1 MEKQID
7 NLVKVDKTLWGEKAD
22 DLINIKNDIEKM
34 KKAYKDAEQELLILM
49 HKHNQSQ
56 IKIGG
61 CILKPKFVESKEK
74 IEIKKEF

>member
-7 NLVKVDKTLWGEKAD
+7 MDIKVDRTEWGQLAD
-22 DLINIKNDIEKM
+22 DLIRIKQDIEKM
-34 KKAYKDAEQELLILM
+34 KKAYKDTEKDLLVSM

-61 CILKPKFVESKEK
+61 CTIKPKFVESKET
-74 IEIKKEF
+74 IVIKKEV

>member
-7 NLVKVDKTLWGEKAD
+7 GIVKVERTAWGQKAD
-22 DLINIKNDIEKM
+22 DLIRIKEDMDKM
-34 KKAYKDAEQELLILM
+34 KKAYKETEQELIVLM

-61 CILKPKFVESKEK
+61 CTLKAKFVESKEK
-74 IEIKKEF
+74 IEIKKEV